1 MHPAVHKKIKL
12 GFYIAFTVM
21 VGAAVFSYLI
31 AINLINNA
39 TRLNHSIE
47 VTKRLEVIN
56 ADLKE
61 AEAAVRGFSITH
73 DSSFLHPSM
82 VDRSAN
88 IERQY
93 RQLRRFTEN
102 HPAQQRQLDTLKI
115 LLDNKYMQLMLAA
128 RMDTPGGER
137 HEVQQNQAASNR
149 IEKKIR
155 DMERIEDQL
164 LTEKSAL
171 FNFFSSLWVPV
182 IFVTSLL
189 AMIIGIYSFVVLN
202 KEYKLQLHIDARLKQ
217 YQQELQQHISLLAKS
232 NQELEQFAY
241 VASHDLQEPL
251 RKITTFSDRLQGKY
265 GHLLPQDGLDLL
277 ARMNNGVGRMRVL
290 INDLLA
296 FSRAGRLAPENFEDV
311 DLNVILQTVRSDLEL
326 PIQEKNVNIHCDNL
340 PVITG
345 HATALHQLF
354 LNLLGNAIKFAAPGR
369 LLVVN
374 ITCQV
379 IPGKELQ
386 GTGKDFS
393 ATEDYCRISV
403 EDNGIGFEQEY
414 ADRIFLLFQRLHGMS
429 EYAGTGIGL
438 AICKKIVEGHHG
450 VIQASGKPREGA
462 RFDIFLPVKQRLH
475 S

>member
-1 MHPAVHKKIKL
+1 MYPAVHKKIKL

-73 DSSFLHPSM
+73 DTSFLHPSM
-82 VDRSAN
+82 EERSVD

-102 HPAQQRQLDTLKI
+102 HPTQQRHLDTLKN
-115 LLDNKYMQLMLAA
+115 LLDNKYMQLLLAA
-128 RMDTPGGER
+128 RMDTPLGENR
-137 HEVQQNQAASNR
+137 EVHQNEMASDR

-155 DMERIEDQL
+155 DMELIEDQQL
-164 LTEKSAL
+164 VEKSAL

-189 AMIIGIYSFVVLN
+189 AIIIGIYSFVVLN
-202 KEYKLQLHIDARLKQ
+202 KEYRLQLHIDSRLKK
-217 YQQELQQHISLLAKS
+217 YQHELQQHITLLAKS

-251 RKITTFSDRLQGKY
+251 RKISTFSDRLQSKY
-265 GHLLPQDGLDLL
+265 SAQLPPDGLELL
-277 ARMNNGVGRMRVL
+277 ARMNTAVGRMRVL

-296 FSRAGRLAPENFEDV
+296 FSRAGRLSPESFTPV
-311 DLNVILQTVRSDLEL
+311 DLNALLHAVKSDLEL
-326 PIQEKNVNIHCDNL
+326 TIQEKNVTIYCEHL
-340 PVITG
+340 PTIPG
-345 HATALHQLF
+345 HATSLHQLF
-354 LNLLGNAIKFAAPGR
+354 LNLLGNAFKFAAPGR
-369 LLVVN
+369 TLVVN
-374 ITCQV
+374 ITCKIV
-379 IPGKELQ
+379 HGSELPGLV
-386 GTGKDFS
+386 KDLGPEQDF
-393 ATEDYCRISV
+393 CCVGV

-414 ADRIFLLFQRLHGMS
+414 AERIFLLFQRLHGIS

-438 AICKKIVEGHHG
+438 AICKKIAEGHHG
-450 VIQASGKPREGA
+450 AIQAFGVPGKGA
-462 RFDIFLPVKQRLH
+462 RFEVFLPLH
-475 S
+475 Q